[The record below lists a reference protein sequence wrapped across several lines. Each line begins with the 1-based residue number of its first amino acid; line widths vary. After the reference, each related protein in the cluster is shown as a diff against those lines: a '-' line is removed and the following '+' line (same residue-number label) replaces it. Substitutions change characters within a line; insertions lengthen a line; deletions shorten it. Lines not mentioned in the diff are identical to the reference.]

1 MPLEQGANSTANV
14 HNVRFNTAV
23 VLDTDTVFHG
33 VQQVRREGDDG
44 SVVLTRPDDRIHYL
58 GNKRWELRRSNG
70 ETVAQYDWHD
80 MRYSVSWKAYCYKVR
95 CPPQP
100 PTTPHACLT
109 SVCTPRQDEA
119 ERSRYAGDEASQ
131 DADVLTLDKI
141 LDTFIA
147 DLRKRGRI
155 GSVVPRDPVLATLIV
170 RRGKL

>member
-1 MPLEQGANSTANV
+1 M
-14 HNVRFNTAV
+14 

-58 GNKRWELRRSNG
+58 GNKRWELRRSDG
-70 ETVAQYDWHD
+70 EPVAQYDWHD

-95 CPPQP
+95 CPPHNP
-100 PTTPHACLT
+100 PQAQRCVPYQCCA
-109 SVCTPRQDEA
+109 PRQDEA

-170 RRGKL
+170 RRGKR